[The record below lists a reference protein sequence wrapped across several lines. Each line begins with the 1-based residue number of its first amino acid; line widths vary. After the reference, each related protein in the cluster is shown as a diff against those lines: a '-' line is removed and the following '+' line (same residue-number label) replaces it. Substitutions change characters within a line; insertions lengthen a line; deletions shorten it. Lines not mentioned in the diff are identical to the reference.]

1 MFNKK
6 ILRKQRLY
14 NGYEMNYFI
23 FYTAVYGLSWL
34 IVYSQILEKP
44 RDLLTSYTFFK
55 QLTSCIVCTSFWIS
69 TFLTL
74 FYCYFEILKIH
85 PFPYLLLPYSAVAV
99 TWIIAN
105 LIGEFD
111 D

>member
-1 MFNKK
+1 
-6 ILRKQRLY
+6 
-14 NGYEMNYFI
+14 MNYFI

-44 RDLLTSYTFFK
+44 RNLLSKSTFFNK
-55 QLTSCIVCTSFWIS
+55 LTSCIVCTSFWIS

-74 FYCYFEILKIH
+74 FYCYLKVLNIN
-85 PFPYLLLPYSAVAV
+85 PFLYYLLPYSAVAI
-99 TWIIAN
+99 TWITAK

>member
-1 MFNKK
+1 
-6 ILRKQRLY
+6 
-14 NGYEMNYFI
+14 MNYFI

-34 IVYSQILEKP
+34 IVYSEIFEKL
-44 RDLLTSYTFFK
+44 RKFLNKHTFFRK
-55 QLTSCIVCTSFWIS
+55 LISCIVCTSFWIS

-74 FYCYFEILKIH
+74 IYCYFKILNIN
-85 PFPYLLLPYSAVAV
+85 PFIYYILPYSAVAV
-99 TWIIAN
+99 TWITAK